1 MDIGTPVAT
10 NYGGWIAQFG
20 SHWKSVTEKLQ
31 ASHSDW
37 SLQFAMPGDAK
48 TDVPII
54 YCPKERVIELLR
66 ELKSETYGYGFLS
79 DITATD
85 ESEFTRDYRFEL
97 VYNLYCPKRDRIRVK
112 VRLKEDEL
120 APTATVLWPAANW
133 AEREVWDMFG
143 IRFDGH
149 PDLRRIL
156 MDERWVGHP
165 LRKDYPLR
173 GYQVFTQPMAI
184 DPKLLD

>member
-1 MDIGTPVAT
+1 MNIQTPVST
-10 NYGGWIAQFG
+10 NYGGWLAQHG
-20 SHWKSVTEKLQ
+20 AHWKALTEKL
-31 ASHSDW
+31 ASRHADW
-37 SLQFAMPGDAK
+37 QLEFRVPGEHL
-48 TDVPII
+48 TEVPVV
-54 YCPKERVIELLR
+54 YCPRAKIIDLLR
-66 ELKSETYGYGFLS
+66 ELRAEEGYVFLS
-79 DITATD
+79 DLTATD
-85 ESEFTRDYRFEL
+85 ESEGGFTHRFEL
-97 VYNLYCPKRDRIRVK
+97 VYQLYAPKRDRIRVK
-112 VRLKEDEL
+112 VRLAENES

-173 GYQVFTQPMAI
+173 GYQVFTEPMQAQPE
-184 DPKLLD
+184 LLD